1 MKFTMYHVCI
11 SVMDLEKSIHK
22 AELKNDSVGN
32 LRFSSTGTAVFI
44 VHLLAS
50 YTWISVCEKG
60 ISAVL
65 VTFDKID
72 YETITE
78 FLSWIEHVRKYSAL
92 TKNQRLSAIS
102 SFSAYAQN
110 RDFTGATL
118 NIKGKGGKLCRIGIP
133 STCNAIV
140 YKFPN

>member
-50 YTWISVCEKG
+50 YT
-60 ISAVL
+60 
-65 VTFDKID
+65 
-72 YETITE
+72 
-78 FLSWIEHVRKYSAL
+78 
-92 TKNQRLSAIS
+92 
-102 SFSAYAQN
+102 
-110 RDFTGATL
+110 
-118 NIKGKGGKLCRIGIP
+118 
-133 STCNAIV
+133 
-140 YKFPN
+140 